1 MCGSGV
7 LELLLHAHAVDV
19 ALSRW
24 RGRTLA
30 PHRSPSTQHVAVRG
44 ITASLAFGLV
54 IATTDLYGGKATES
68 HLLGILAR
76 DAFADLDASISVLV
90 DKGFAHCAALFPQ
103 LNKVLA
109 PAFKQDG
116 RIVAEFA
123 SVARELA
130 RLRWPSEK
138 VFATVASWK
147 CLSGTVSFEF
157 VMSGHVNDAWHWA
170 HGLANLYKPTL
181 PPGGTLPSLER
192 LKSAARVYLL
202 IGDERYATAENF
214 GVAADGKHIK
224 VRVEEVCWPHEEDA
238 HIPCPVEDIRTIHE
252 FEALEPRPDL
262 WWLTAFVEPADD
274 TD

>member
-1 MCGSGV
+1 M
-7 LELLLHAHAVDV
+7 
-19 ALSRW
+19 
-24 RGRTLA
+24 
-30 PHRSPSTQHVAVRG
+30 
-44 ITASLAFGLV
+44 
-54 IATTDLYGGKATES
+54 
-68 HLLGILAR
+68 
-76 DAFADLDASISVLV
+76 
-90 DKGFAHCAALFPQ
+90 
-103 LNKVLA
+103 
-109 PAFKQDG
+109 
-116 RIVAEFA
+116 
-123 SVARELA
+123 
-130 RLRWPSEK
+130 RWPSEK

-192 LKSAARVYLL
+192 LKRAARVYLL

-274 TD
+274 TN